1 MLLCALL
8 PPGYAD
14 LLFIVVGIVAFER
27 SVDADMEAS
36 VRRVFWLG
44 AEIAHTAEETSANL
58 TE

>member
-1 MLLCALL
+1 MSDLMALQD
-8 PPGYAD
+8 GVESS
-14 LLFIVVGIVAFER
+14 LFEHLVGMK
-27 SVDADMEAS
+27 SG